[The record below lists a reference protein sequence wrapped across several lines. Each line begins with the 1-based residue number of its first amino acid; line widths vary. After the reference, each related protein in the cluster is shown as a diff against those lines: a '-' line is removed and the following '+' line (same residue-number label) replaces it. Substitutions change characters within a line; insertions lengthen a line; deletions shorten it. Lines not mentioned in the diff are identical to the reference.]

1 MGLHQRLANRFLA
14 NNRNSQTSYASN
26 AVVTG
31 AGSGIGRAY
40 ALELANRGGSVVC
53 ADINLKAAAETV
65 EMIAAAGGFAEED
78 QAWAARCDVSKLAQV
93 EKLAKDAEKFFG
105 GPTSLV
111 INNAGIGTGGD
122 VVGDT
127 SMPDWKATIDVNLWG
142 VINGCH
148 VFAPRLR
155 RLGRGGIINVCSTAG
170 FSAAPLMSAY
180 NVSKAGALALS
191 ETLAAEMAG
200 SGVTVSALCPTFV
213 KTNIVS
219 DGLIA
224 GQNAGIAAKAVALT
238 GRSPATI
245 VKQSLDAIDR
255 QQLYVVPQIEAKL
268 IWSIKRHAP
277 NAYLA
282 GTRLMA
288 RLADRQKPAAADTTT
303 GNTVVEFSQA
313 ETRVKVAS

>member
-1 MGLHQRLANRFLA
+1 MGLRQRLTDRLVTNN
-14 NNRNSQTSYASN
+14 NNRTSYSCS

-40 ALELANRGGSVVC
+40 ALELAHRGGSVVC
-53 ADINLKAAAETV
+53 ADINLEAAAETV
-65 EMIAAAGGFAEED
+65 AMIESAAGSANKSK
-78 QAWAARCDVSKLAQV
+78 AWATRCDVSKLTQV

-105 GPTSLV
+105 GPASLV

-127 SMPDWKATIDVNLWG
+127 SMADWKATIDVNLWG

-200 SGVTVSALCPTFV
+200 SGVAVSALCPTFV

-224 GQNAGIAAKAVALT
+224 GQNAGIAARAVAVT
-238 GRSPATI
+238 GRSPAKV
-245 VKQSLDAIDR
+245 VKQSLDALDR

-268 IWSIKRHAP
+268 IWNVKRHAP
-277 NAYLA
+277 NTYLA

-288 RLADRQKPAAADTTT
+288 RLAERRKPATAQAIAD
-303 GNTVVEFSQA
+303 NTVVELSQA
-313 ETRVKVAS
+313 EALAKAAS